1 MNDVIKEAFNKLRKK
16 DTKTNKVYL
25 LKRYLHLKYR
35 ISISR
40 NSLLQR
46 LKQWSKEQPL

>member
-1 MNDVIKEAFNKLRKK
+1 MNDVIKEAFNKLRKRE
-16 DTKTNKVYL
+16 TKTNKFFL
-25 LKRYLHLKYR
+25 LKRYLRVKYG

-40 NSLLQR
+40 ACLLFR